1 MLVDPN
7 RVLGLIREVA
17 TAEIMPRFRNLAA
30 GDVRRKR
37 SPRDLVTVADEAA
50 EARLGEALQRLLPG
64 SVVVGE
70 EAADADP
77 NILARLGEA
86 APVWLIDPIDG
97 TGNFVAGNPCFAVLV
112 SLCRGGETIAGW
124 MVRPES
130 GLAVYATAGGGA
142 WVVDAGEGGAG
153 EGGAGGRRLGL
164 PPRTGAA
171 GLCGSLSR
179 GAAKSPL
186 RNDRSG
192 ALASAR
198 IVRLGSAG
206 CEYLELARG
215 GIDFAQYVR
224 LKPWDHAAGVLI
236 HAEAGGWA
244 ALRRSGRRYR
254 PEPWI
259 SEEALLLASDEAM
272 WRELDEALD

>member
-1 MLVDPN
+1 MRVDPK
-7 RVLGLIREVA
+7 RVLSVIFEVA
-17 TAEIMPRFRNLAA
+17 AAEILPRFRNLADA
-30 GDVRRKR
+30 DVRRKR
-37 SPRDLVTVADEAA
+37 SPRDLVTIADEAA

-64 SVVVGE
+64 SVVIGE

-77 NILARLGEA
+77 GVLARLGEA

-97 TGNFVAGNPCFAVLV
+97 TGNFVAGNACFAVLV
-112 SLCRGGETIAGW
+112 SLCRDGEVIAGW

-130 GLAVYATAGGGA
+130 GLAVHATAGGGA
-142 WVVDAGEGGAG
+142 WQIEAGTG
-153 EGGAGGRRLGL
+153 ERPLRLQPRRG
-164 PPRTGAA
+164 TA

-179 GAAKSPL
+179 GAARSL
-186 RNDRSG
+186 VHNARSG
-192 ALASAR
+192 TLASAR
-198 IVRLGSAG
+198 IVRLGSVG

-215 GIDFAQYVR
+215 GIDFAQYIR

-244 ALRRSGRRYR
+244 ALRGSGRPYR

-259 SEEALLLASDEAM
+259 SEEALLLASDEGM
-272 WRELDEALD
+272 WRDLNEALD

>member
-1 MLVDPN
+1 MSPPAMRVDPK
-7 RVLGLIREVA
+7 RVLSVIFEVA
-17 TAEIMPRFRNLAA
+17 AAEIMPRFRNLAES
-30 GDVRRKR
+30 DVRRKR

-50 EARLGEALQRLLPG
+50 EACLREALQRLLPG
-64 SVVVGE
+64 SAVIGE
-70 EAADADP
+70 EAAEADP
-77 NILARLGEA
+77 GILQRLGEA
-86 APVWLIDPIDG
+86 APVWLIDPVDG

-112 SLCRGGETIAGW
+112 SLCRDGEVVAGW

-142 WVVDAGEGGAG
+142 WAIEAGASE
-153 EGGAGGRRLGL
+153 RRLRL
-164 PPRTGAA
+164 QPRSGADN
-171 GLCGSLSR
+171 LCGSLSR
-179 GAAKSPL
+179 GAA
-186 RNDRSG
+186 RSLLHHAG
-192 ALASAR
+192 SEALATAR

-244 ALRRSGRRYR
+244 ALRGSGKRYR

-259 SEEALLLASDEAM
+259 SEETLLLAADAGM
-272 WRELDEALD
+272 WRDLNNALD